1 MHLSFAAYVRMA
13 LPASLLKKKK
23 KENIYP
29 TDGH

>member
-1 MHLSFAAYVRMA
+1 MHLRFAAYVRMV
-13 LPASLLKKKK
+13 LPASLLKKK